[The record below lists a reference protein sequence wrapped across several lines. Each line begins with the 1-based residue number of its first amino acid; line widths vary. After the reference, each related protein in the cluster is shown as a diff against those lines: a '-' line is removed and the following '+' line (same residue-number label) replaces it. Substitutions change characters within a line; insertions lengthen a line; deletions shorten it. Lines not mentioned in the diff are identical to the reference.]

1 MELDA
6 SSLPSA
12 RESEWHTIVN
22 SLFDGIWVADG
33 EGRTVLVNKAYEK
46 LTGIP
51 AEDVIGKR
59 AKDLVEAGVLSQSAI
74 PGVMETLQTV
84 TIINKVN
91 GKRLL
96 VTGVPVLNDQGK
108 LWRIV
113 CSVRDI
119 TNLTELQQ
127 EIEQKSALIKHYET
141 ELLKFQQI
149 DNGPIVRDP
158 NMIRLFES
166 AKHVAAT
173 SSTVL
178 ILGESGVG
186 KEVLAK
192 WIHQM
197 SQRVKQPYMTVNCSA
212 IPENLIESELFG
224 YDKGAFTGA
233 QSTGKAGLF
242 EMAHKGTI
250 FLDEI
255 GELPFAMQ
263 SKLLRVLQEKE
274 VQRIGSGK
282 PIPVDVR
289 VIAATNRSLEKMVA
303 EGTFREDLYY
313 RINVIPFTI
322 PPLRKRKED
331 VPILTAHFLNEFN
344 QMYDRDIEMSPVVLN
359 RLMGYH
365 WPGNV
370 RQLKNIIERMIVLSK
385 SKEITVDDLPD
396 FLETAPAS
404 QQYRDTIVPLRQARM
419 EFEKNLIIQALK
431 KSKSIRQT
439 AQLLELDHST
449 LIRKIQQQDIDHE
462 SLLGQEYSK

>member
-1 MELDA
+1 MEMDA

-12 RESEWHTIVN
+12 RESEWHTIIN
-22 SLFDGIWVADG
+22 ALFDGIWVADG
-33 EGRTVLVNKAYEK
+33 DGRTVLVNKAYEK
-46 LTGIP
+46 LTGIRID
-51 AEDVIGKR
+51 DVIGQR
-59 AKDLVEAGVLSQSAI
+59 AQDLVEAGVLSQSAI

-96 VTGVPVLNDQGK
+96 VTGVPVLNDEGE

-119 TNLTELQQ
+119 TNLAELQQ
-127 EIEQKSALIKHYET
+127 EIERKSALIKHYET
-141 ELLKFQQI
+141 ELLKLQQI
-149 DNGPIVRDP
+149 DNGPVIRSP
-158 NMIRLFES
+158 HMIRLFES

-197 SQRVKQPYMTVNCSA
+197 SQRVNQPYMTVNCSA

-224 YDKGAFTGA
+224 YEKGAFTGA
-233 QSTGKAGLF
+233 QPTGKAGLF

-274 VQRIGSGK
+274 IRRIGSGK
-282 PIPVDVR
+282 PVPVDVR

-322 PPLRKRKED
+322 PPLRERKED
-331 VPILTAHFLNEFN
+331 IPILAAHFLNEFN
-344 QMYDRDIEMSPVVLN
+344 QIYDRDAEIGPVVLN

-385 SKEITVDDLPD
+385 SKEITADDLPE
-396 FLETAPAS
+396 FLGTAPVL
-404 QQYRDTIVPLRQARM
+404 QQNRDTIVPLRQARM

-449 LIRKIQQQDIDHE
+449 LIRKIQQQDIDPE
-462 SLLGQEYSK
+462 SFLGREWSN

>member
-1 MELDA
+1 MEMES

-46 LTGIP
+46 LTGIRI
-51 AEDVIGKR
+51 EDVIGKR
-59 AKDLVEAGVLSQSAI
+59 AQDLVEAGVLSQSAI

-96 VTGVPVLNDQGK
+96 VTGVPVLNEQGE

-149 DNGPIVRDP
+149 DNGPVIRNP
-158 NMIRLFES
+158 HMIRLFES
-166 AKHVAAT
+166 AKHVAAA

-197 SQRVKQPYMTVNCSA
+197 SQRVNQPYMTVNCSA

-224 YDKGAFTGA
+224 YEKGAFTGA

-242 EMAHKGTI
+242 ELAHKGTI

-274 VQRIGSGK
+274 VRRIGSGK

-322 PPLRKRKED
+322 PPLRERKED
-331 VPILTAHFLNEFN
+331 IPMLIAHFLNEFN

-385 SKEITVDDLPD
+385 SKEITVDDLPE
-396 FLETAPAS
+396 FLETAPALK
-404 QQYRDTIVPLRQARM
+404 QNTDTIVPLRQARK

-462 SLLGQEYSK
+462 SLLGKEYSK

>member
-1 MELDA
+1 MEMDA

-12 RESEWHTIVN
+12 RESEWHTIIN
-22 SLFDGIWVADG
+22 ALFDGIWVADG
-33 EGRTVLVNKAYEK
+33 DGRTVLVNKAYEK
-46 LTGIP
+46 LTGIRID
-51 AEDVIGKR
+51 DVIGQR
-59 AKDLVEAGVLSQSAI
+59 AQDLVEAGVLSQSAI

-84 TIINKVN
+84 TIINKMN

-96 VTGVPVLNDQGK
+96 VTGVPVLNDEGE

-119 TNLTELQQ
+119 TNLAELQQ
-127 EIEQKSALIKHYET
+127 EIERKSALIKHYET
-141 ELLKFQQI
+141 ELLKLQQI
-149 DNGPIVRDP
+149 DNGPVIRSP
-158 NMIRLFES
+158 HMIRLFES

-197 SQRVKQPYMTVNCSA
+197 SQRVNQPYMTVNCSA

-224 YDKGAFTGA
+224 YEKGAFTGA
-233 QSTGKAGLF
+233 QPTGKAGLF

-274 VQRIGSGK
+274 VRRIGSGK
-282 PIPVDVR
+282 PVPVDVR

-322 PPLRKRKED
+322 PPLRERKED
-331 VPILTAHFLNEFN
+331 IPILAAN
-344 QMYDRDIEMSPVVLN
+344 SV
-359 RLMGYH
+359 
-365 WPGNV
+365 
-370 RQLKNIIERMIVLSK
+370 
-385 SKEITVDDLPD
+385 
-396 FLETAPAS
+396 A
-404 QQYRDTIVPLRQARM
+404 
-419 EFEKNLIIQALK
+419 
-431 KSKSIRQT
+431 
-439 AQLLELDHST
+439 
-449 LIRKIQQQDIDHE
+449 
-462 SLLGQEYSK
+462 